1 MSASILLAVRGILPR
16 IYCGLT
22 RWAETAALTSR
33 PPSRPATC
41 RPERAE
47 CPRSPSERPAKILEA
62 VQTFFDHVKARR
74 VTEPNGTIIAEGS
87 TRHDG
92 DIGFAQQ
99 TVSEILRRESKLAD
113 VYQDIKRALRFD
125 RGDVGDLRNAVKHV
139 VATHL
144 EFLAHI
150 GERLLIAFERRKR
163 AVLRK
168 GARVRTGMALD

>member
-1 MSASILLAVRGILPR
+1 MQHLRLSRGGPR
-16 IYCGLT
+16 
-22 RWAETAALTSR
+22 
-33 PPSRPATC
+33 
-41 RPERAE
+41 
-47 CPRSPSERPAKILEA
+47 PRSAPPDDSSERPTKVLEA

-92 DIGFAQQ
+92 DVGFAQQ
-99 TVSEILRRESKLAD
+99 TVSEILRSESKLAD

-125 RGDVGDLRNAVKHV
+125 CRDIGNFRNAVKHV
-139 VATHL
+139 VATHI

-150 GERLLIAFERRKR
+150 GERLLIAFERSKR

-168 GARVRTGMALD
+168 GRRVRTGMALD